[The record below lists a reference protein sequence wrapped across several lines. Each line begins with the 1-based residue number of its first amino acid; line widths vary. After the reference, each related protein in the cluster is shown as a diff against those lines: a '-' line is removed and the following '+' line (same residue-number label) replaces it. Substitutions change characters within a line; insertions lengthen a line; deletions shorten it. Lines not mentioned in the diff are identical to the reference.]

1 MRFNNPELL
10 WLLILPLL
18 LLFML
23 AWLNRRAKARLERFA
38 PEPLLARLAKTR
50 SNRRCNW
57 KQLAFT
63 AAVVLLLLALA
74 RPQLG
79 VEPMEV
85 KRTGVDIMI
94 ALDSSYSMA
103 AEDIAPN
110 RLAKAKKEI
119 GRLADAFEGNRIGLL
134 VFAGESKIESPLTF
148 DITTFKLF
156 LGAVGLH
163 SVRRGGTDLSGA
175 IRKGAA
181 SLSGTAAKSRAL
193 VILTDGG
200 DNVGDPLIEAK
211 KAAAKGIR
219 IYTIGIGSGSS
230 VPIPVRDEHGK
241 LTGYKKDK
249 SGEIVRSR
257 LNSGPLRDIAL
268 HTGAL
273 YISSSAGD
281 LDLTPIIESISS
293 LEKSDITSTR
303 FTSYVERFQLF
314 LAGTAL
320 LLFIEFLL

>member
-18 LLFML
+18 LLFMF

-38 PEPLLARLAKTR
+38 PERLITRLAKTR
-50 SNRRCNW
+50 SNSRRGW
-57 KQLAFT
+57 KQITFT

-79 VEPMEV
+79 VEPREV

-94 ALDSSYSMA
+94 ALDASYSMA
-103 AEDIAPN
+103 AEDIAPS
-110 RLAKAKKEI
+110 RLAKAKQEI
-119 GRLADAFEGNRIGLL
+119 GKLADAFEGNRIGLL

-156 LGAVGLH
+156 LGAVGLN
-163 SVRRGGTDLSGA
+163 SAGRGGTDLSGA

-181 SLSGTAAKSRAL
+181 SLSGAAAKSRAL
-193 VILTDGG
+193 VIITDGE
-200 DNVGDPLIEAK
+200 DNVGDPLGEAK

-230 VPIPVRDEHGK
+230 VPIPIRDENGK

-249 SGEIVRSR
+249 NGNIVKSR

-268 HTGAL
+268 HTDAL
-273 YISSSAGD
+273 YISSSAGN
-281 LDLTPIIESISS
+281 LDLAPIIESINK
-293 LEKSDITSTR
+293 LEKSDIKSTR
-303 FTSYVERFQLF
+303 FTSYVERFQFF

>member
-1 MRFNNPELL
+1 MKFNNPELL
-10 WLLILPLL
+10 WLLILPLP

-23 AWLNRRAKARLERFA
+23 AWSNRGAKGRLGRFA
-38 PEPLLARLAKTR
+38 PERLLARLAKTR
-50 SNRRCNW
+50 SVSARRW

-79 VEPMEV
+79 VEPREV

-94 ALDSSYSMA
+94 ALDGSYSMA

-119 GRLADAFEGNRIGLL
+119 GELADAFEGNRIGLL

-156 LGAVGLH
+156 LGAVGLN
-163 SVRRGGTDLSGA
+163 SVGRGGTDLSGA

-181 SLSGTAAKSRAL
+181 SLSGATAKSRAL

-200 DNVGDPLIEAK
+200 DTVGDPLGEAK
-211 KAAAKGIR
+211 KAAEKGIR
-219 IYTIGIGSGSS
+219 IYTIGIGSGGA
-230 VPIPVRDEHGK
+230 VPIPVRNEDGK

-249 SGEIVRSR
+249 NGNIVRSG

-268 HTGAL
+268 HTDAL
-273 YISSSAGD
+273 YVSSSAGD
-281 LDLTPIIESISS
+281 LDLAPIIESISS

>member
-10 WLLILPLL
+10 WLLTAAPLL
-18 LLFML
+18 VFML
-23 AWLNRRAKARLERFA
+23 AWLNRRAKVRLERFA
-38 PEPLLARLAKTR
+38 PERLLAKLTKTR
-50 SNRRCNW
+50 SSSGRRW

-63 AAVVLLLLALA
+63 AAVAFLVMALA

-94 ALDSSYSMA
+94 ALDVSYSMA

-110 RLAKAKKEI
+110 RLTKAKKEI

-134 VFAGESKIESPLTF
+134 IFAGESKIESPLTF

-163 SVRRGGTDLSGA
+163 TAQRGGTDLSGA

-181 SLSGTAAKSRAL
+181 SLRDAPAKSKAL
-193 VILTDGG
+193 VLITDGE
-200 DNVGDPLIEAK
+200 DNVGDPLGEAK
-211 KAAAKGIR
+211 KAAAEGIR
-219 IYTIGIGSGSS
+219 IYTIGIGSGSPT
-230 VPIPVRDEHGK
+230 PIPIRDENEK
-241 LTGYKKDK
+241 LIGYKKDK
-249 SGEIVRSR
+249 SGEIVRTR

-268 HTGAL
+268 HTDAL
-273 YISSSAGD
+273 YISSGAGD
-281 LDLTPIIESISS
+281 LDLTPIIKSIDN
-293 LEKSDITSTR
+293 LEKSDIISTR